1 MNSALLSLRTRNG
14 ANHAQHNI
22 THDLGG
28 SLGRELNG
36 AAPLVIESTRQ
47 RRLAH
52 HEQHAVVH
60 GSHIVATLVP
70 RHWEHLWAGTL
81 DVSQPL
87 LDADMERHHVHV
99 WGASNARHRR
109 LQRRRMYPLLA
120 TRTAFRAFRRYQLKS
135 VTCRLGSGNSRNPT
149 YRTNPYTYGATLAAN
164 TPM

>member
-1 MNSALLSLRTRNG
+1 MSSLIMMVAPTPARRDHLAG
-14 ANHAQHNI
+14 AH
-22 THDLGG
+22 L
-28 SLGRELNG
+28 
-36 AAPLVIESTRQ
+36 
-47 RRLAH
+47 
-52 HEQHAVVH
+52 
-60 GSHIVATLVP
+60 VATLVP

-135 VTCRLGSGNSRNPT
+135 VTCWLGSGNSRNPT
-149 YRTNPYTYGATLAAN
+149 YRTTPYIYTRYIRTGLRG
-164 TPM
+164 PS

>member
-36 AAPLVIESTRQ
+36 AAPLVIKSTRQ

-52 HEQHAVVH
+52 HEQHAMVH
-60 GSHIVATLVP
+60 GAHIVATLVP

-87 LDADMERHHVHV
+87 LDADMERHQSCAWLGRVKCAPPQAAAAAHVPIAGYAHLN
-99 WGASNARHRR
+99 G
-109 LQRRRMYPLLA
+109 
-120 TRTAFRAFRRYQLKS
+120 QLSAQLS
-135 VTCRLGSGNSRNPT
+135 VGDLGYEIPWICT
-149 YRTNPYTYGATLAAN
+149 IHTHP
-164 TPM
+164 

>member
-1 MNSALLSLRTRNG
+1 MSSLIMMVAPTPARRDHHAG
-14 ANHAQHNI
+14 AHN
-22 THDLGG
+22 
-28 SLGRELNG
+28 
-36 AAPLVIESTRQ
+36 
-47 RRLAH
+47 
-52 HEQHAVVH
+52 
-60 GSHIVATLVP
+60 VATLVP

-149 YRTNPYTYGATLAAN
+149 YRTTPYFRLET
-164 TPM
+164 

>member
-1 MNSALLSLRTRNG
+1 MQHLVVLERGEGELSLRTRNG
-14 ANHAQHNI
+14 ANHAQHNS

-60 GSHIVATLVP
+60 GAHIVATLVP

-87 LDADMERHHVHV
+87 LDADMERHHVHA

-149 YRTNPYTYGATLAAN
+149 YRT
-164 TPM
+164 TP